1 MSRRLGGLLLALA
14 SAGAVGI
21 PGGISPLA
29 AQESLRLLVQDRSS
43 GDPVEGAV
51 IQVEG
56 RAVAR
61 TDGGGRATL
70 PAVTLGM
77 QWTVGRI
84 GYVDWTGVPA
94 AGVTTDLV
102 VLLEPEA
109 VEVAGIEVRT
119 RALGAGGVLQPS
131 TVLDAERLAERM
143 APSIAATIAFAPG
156 VNART
161 NGPMASQPVIRGL
174 GGDRVLMLEDG
185 LRTGDIATTAPD
197 HAVTIEPA
205 SARRIEVIR
214 GPGGLLYG
222 SNTLGGVVNVVRE
235 DIPMVR
241 HEGVEWS
248 MSSYAESVNR
258 GVSGGARVAA
268 ATGPL
273 VWQVDGSART
283 AGDTRT
289 PGGIPLPFTD
299 LDGFDVGAGVGLV
312 GSTGHLGGA
321 VREYRTFYG
330 VPSSFSGVTLPGA
343 HDGGVYID
351 AHRTSARVDGEWRP
365 EGGPVEGVS
374 FGGNMVRFIQE
385 EFERGGF
392 VGTRFGQLARS
403 GDLVVRLAG
412 GRHRGAVGLSGQW
425 RDLRAEGSFTGTR
438 PAVHQALSVFG
449 VDEIDLGRATVLAG
463 LRVDR
468 ITTNPLDRTE
478 TLLLRDIRPREFT
491 ALTGALGTRIALGRG
506 WSAGVQV
513 ARAFRP
519 PSIEE
524 LYSAGPHLANY
535 AYEIGLPSLAPETGV
550 GVDAQ
555 LRWEGP
561 RGWVE
566 LAGYAMEVR
575 NFIIPAPQVDSTTG
589 SLLRDPRLR
598 RYVVYRPGQED
609 ARLAGVELH
618 ATLLPFPGWG
628 LEVAADLPR
637 GSTVEGTP
645 LPGMPGGV
653 VRGMVRR
660 WMGDVSLGLDLEGR
674 LRQNRVPSP
683 PPEAEGS
690 CRVVVVEGEATGLP
704 AEFCPTPGAL
714 LLGATGAWRIPAGGT
729 LRWPVTL
736 TLTAENLLDS
746 RWRDPLWRARLVAP
760 QPGRNIRLAVQV
772 SP

>member
-1 MSRRLGGLLLALA
+1 MALLLAVGPSLVTGMA
-14 SAGAVGI
+14 GGAGALG
-21 PGGISPLA
+21 
-29 AQESLRLLVQDRSS
+29 AQEPTRLVVQDRTS
-43 GDPVEGAV
+43 GELVEGAV

-61 TDGGGRATL
+61 TDEEGKATL
-70 PAVTLGM
+70 AAALWGRP
-77 QWTVGRI
+77 WTVGRI
-84 GYVDWTGVPA
+84 GYMEWSGIPSRRADGSV
-94 AGVTTDLV
+94 LV
-102 VLLEPEA
+102 RLQSEA
-109 VEVAGIEVRT
+109 VSVAELQVRT
-119 RALGAGGVLQPS
+119 RALGGAGVLQPA

-143 APSIAATIAFAPG
+143 APSIAATIAFEPG

-205 SARRIEVIR
+205 SARRIEVVR

-235 DIPMVR
+235 DIPLTR
-241 HEGVEWS
+241 PEGIEWS
-248 MSSYAESVNR
+248 LSSYAETVNR
-258 GVSGGARVAA
+258 GVSGGGRMAA
-268 ATGPL
+268 ATGPM

-299 LDGFDVGAGVGLV
+299 LDGFDVGAGVGWV
-312 GSTGHLGGA
+312 GTNGHLGGA

-330 VPSSFSGVTLPGA
+330 VPSSFDGVTLPGA
-343 HDGGVYID
+343 HDGGVYVD
-351 AHRTSARVDGEWRP
+351 AHRTSARLDGEWRP
-365 EGGPVEGVS
+365 GGGPVEAVS
-374 FGGNMVRFIQE
+374 FGGNMVRFVQE

-403 GDLVVRLAG
+403 GDLVVRLSAG
-412 GRHRGAVGLSGQW
+412 GHRGAVGLSGQW
-425 RDLRAEGSFTGTR
+425 RDLRAEGSYTGTR
-438 PAVHQALSVFG
+438 PAVHQALSLFG
-449 VDEIDLGRATVLAG
+449 VDEMQLGPATVLAG
-463 LRVDR
+463 VRLDR

-491 ALTGALGTRIALGRG
+491 ALTGAVGTRIALGGG
-506 WSAGVQV
+506 WSTGVQI

-535 AYEIGLPSLAPETGV
+535 AYEIGLPSLAPETGL
-550 GVDAQ
+550 GIDAQ
-555 LRWEGP
+555 LRWEGT
-561 RGWVE
+561 RGRVE
-566 LAGYAMEVR
+566 VAGYTMWVR
-575 NFIIPAPQVDSTTG
+575 DFIIPAPQVDSATG
-589 SLLRDPRLR
+589 ALLRDPRLR
-598 RYVVYRPGQED
+598 RYVVYRPGQDD
-609 ARLAGVELH
+609 ARLAGLELH
-618 ATLLPFPGWG
+618 ATVLPFPGWAVE
-628 LEVAADLPR
+628 LAADLPR
-637 GSTVEGTP
+637 GSTADGAA

-653 VRGMVRR
+653 MRGMVRT
-660 WMGDVSLGLDLEGR
+660 WTGDVSLGLSVEGR
-674 LRQNRVPSP
+674 LRQDRVPAP

-690 CRVVVVEGEATGLP
+690 CRVVVVDAEATGLP
-704 AEFCPTPGAL
+704 AEFRPTPGAL
-714 LLGATGAWRIPAGGT
+714 LLGGTAAWRIPAGGA

-760 QPGRNIRLAVQV
+760 QPGRNLRFAVQV